1 MKFKIKNKGNFV
13 GDFWHEAKKI
23 NWKQVNRDSLQKF
36 RIVLIGNHESYTS
49 LINELEQSRY
59 DFFGLKIDRE
69 IKISE
74 SAKAKLVFVDINKSF
89 DNIKADIIRAEIVIV
104 DSKYINKVR
113 EQVGIVPAYHYDRD
127 GMKDVVEDILND
139 NEKLGPALAFNFP
152 AFRTNIARKKIT
164 EISKQNAI
172 WAAGTSVANIIPGP
186 QQIITAPLEGFSD
199 FTVLTTN
206 ELRMVF
212 ITAGICGRKIEPL
225 KLIPELIIMLGGAK
239 GAQILATQT
248 LGKVPAGAGN
258 ILKAA
263 IAFAFTFAIGE
274 AVFLNMNY
282 GIKIDSKKIGQRV
295 EVLKDFSKEKVA
307 KFIKK

>member
-1 MKFKIKNKGNFV
+1 MKFKIKNKGKFI
-13 GDFWHEAKKI
+13 GEFWHEAKKI
-23 NWKQVNRDSLQKF
+23 NWKQVNRDSLQNF
-36 RIVLIGNHESYTS
+36 RIVFIGNLDSYS
-49 LINELEQSRY
+49 RFISNLEQSRY
-59 DFFGLKIDRE
+59 DFLGLKINRE
-69 IKISE
+69 IKITP
-74 SAKAKLVFVDINKSF
+74 SARDKLLFVDINKAIHHKVDIVSSDF
-89 DNIKADIIRAEIVIV
+89 VIADSIYLNNI
-104 DSKYINKVR
+104 R
-113 EQVGIVPAYHYDRD
+113 EQVGIVPAYNYN
-127 GMKDVVEDILND
+127 KDEMENIVEDILND

-152 AFRTNIARKKIT
+152 VFRTNIGRRKII
-164 EISKQNAI
+164 EIAKQNAI

-186 QQIITAPLEGFSD
+186 QQLITAPLEGFSD

-212 ITAGICGRKIEPL
+212 ITAGISGRKIEPL
-225 KLIPELIIMLGGAK
+225 KLVPELMIMLGGAK

-295 EVLKDFSKEKVA
+295 EVLKDYSKEKVS

>member
-1 MKFKIKNKGNFV
+1 
-13 GDFWHEAKKI
+13 
-23 NWKQVNRDSLQKF
+23 L
-36 RIVLIGNHESYTS
+36 L
-49 LINELEQSRY
+49 
-59 DFFGLKIDRE
+59 
-69 IKISE
+69 
-74 SAKAKLVFVDINKSF
+74 FVDIGKIKDF
-89 DNIKADIIRAEIVIV
+89 KADIGYSEIVVV
-104 DSKYINKVR
+104 DSKYINQLKEKLGVLPVYIFNSGDI
-113 EQVGIVPAYHYDRD
+113 EIIV
-127 GMKDVVEDILND
+127 EEILND
-139 NEKLGPALAFNFP
+139 NDKLGAALAFNFP
-152 AFRTNIARKKIT
+152 AFRSNISRKKIS
-164 EISKQNAI
+164 EIARQNAI

-199 FTVLTTN
+199 FTVLTAN

-225 KLIPELIIMLGGAK
+225 KLIPELMIMLGGAK

-263 IAFAFTFAIGE
+263 IAFAFTFVIGE

-282 GIKIDSKKIGQRV
+282 GIKVDSKKIGQRV

>member
-1 MKFKIKNKGNFV
+1 MKFKIKNKVGFI
-13 GDFWHEAKKI
+13 GDFWQEAKKI
-23 NWKQVNRDSLQKF
+23 NWKQVNKDSLQSF
-36 RIVLIGNHESYTS
+36 RIVFIGNHDSYARF
-49 LINELEQSRY
+49 INDLEQSRY
-59 DFFGLKIDRE
+59 DFLGLKIARE
-69 IKISE
+69 IKITA
-74 SAKAKLVFVDINKSF
+74 SAKAKLIFVDISKVGHY
-89 DNIKADIIRAEIVIV
+89 KAQIVRSDIIIA
-104 DSKYINKVR
+104 DSVSLQDIR
-113 EQVGIVPAYHYDRD
+113 EQIGIVPVYSYFKY
-127 GMKDVVEDILND
+127 GMENIVEDILND
-139 NEKLGPALAFNFP
+139 HEKLGPALAFNFP
-152 AFRTNIARKKIT
+152 VFRTSLGRKKII
-164 EISKQNAI
+164 EIAKQNAI

-186 QQIITAPLEGFSD
+186 QQLITAPLEGFSD

-212 ITAGICGRKIEPL
+212 ITAGISGRKIEPL
-225 KLIPELIIMLGGAK
+225 KLIPELMIMLGGAK

-295 EVLKDFSKEKVA
+295 EVLKDFSKEKVT

>member
-13 GDFWHEAKKI
+13 VDFWHEAKKI
-23 NWKQVNRDSLQKF
+23 NWKQVNRDSFQKF
-36 RIVLIGNHESYTS
+36 RIVFIGNDESYTS
-49 LINELEQSRY
+49 FIDELVQSQY
-59 DFFGLKIDRE
+59 DFFGLIIDRE
-69 IKISE
+69 IKISK

-89 DNIKADIIRAEIVIV
+89 DNIKADIIRSEIIIV
-104 DSKYINKVR
+104 DSKYLNKLRV
-113 EQVGIVPAYHYDRD
+113 QVDFVPAYHYDRD
-127 GMKDVVEDILND
+127 GMKEIVEDILND
-139 NEKLGPALAFNFP
+139 NEKLGPALAYNFP

-199 FTVLTTN
+199 FTVLTAN

-225 KLIPELIIMLGGAK
+225 KLIPELMIMLGGAK

-248 LGKVPAGAGN
+248 LGKVPVGAGN

>member
-1 MKFKIKNKGNFV
+1 MKFKIKNKGKFI

-23 NWKQVNRDSLQKF
+23 NWKQVNRDSIQKF
-36 RIVLIGNHESYTS
+36 RIVFIGNHESFTCFT
-49 LINELEQSRY
+49 NELEQSRY
-59 DFFGLKIDRE
+59 DFLGLKLERE
-69 IKISE
+69 IKITE
-74 SAKAKLVFVDINKSF
+74 SAIAKLVFVDINNSF
-89 DNIKADIIRAEIVIV
+89 ENIKADIIRSEIVIV
-104 DSKYINKVR
+104 DSKYFKKLR
-113 EQVGIVPAYHYDRD
+113 EQVGIVSLYIFNRND
-127 GMKDVVEDILND
+127 MKDIVEDILND
-139 NEKLGPALAFNFP
+139 NEKLGPALAFSFP
-152 AFRTNIARKKIT
+152 LFRTNIARKKIT
-164 EISKQNAI
+164 EIAKQNAI

-225 KLIPELIIMLGGAK
+225 KLIPELMIMLGGAK

-295 EVLKDFSKEKVA
+295 EVLKEFSKEKVA

>member
-36 RIVLIGNHESYTS
+36 SIVFIGNYESYTS
-49 LINELEQSRY
+49 FIKELEQSRY

-89 DNIKADIIRAEIVIV
+89 DNIKADIIRADIVIV
-104 DSKYINKVR
+104 ESKYLNELRV
-113 EQVGIVPAYHYDRD
+113 QVGIVPAYHYDRD
-127 GMKDVVEDILND
+127 GMKDIVEDILND

-152 AFRTNIARKKIT
+152 VFRTNIARKKIT

-225 KLIPELIIMLGGAK
+225 KLIPELMIMLGGAK

>member
-1 MKFKIKNKGNFV
+1 MKFKVKNKVNFI
-13 GDFWHEAKKI
+13 GDFWQEAKKI
-23 NWKQVNRDSLQKF
+23 NWKQVNKDSLQSF
-36 RIVLIGNHESYTS
+36 RIVFIGNHDSYTRF
-49 LINELEQSRY
+49 INDLEQSRY
-59 DFFGLKIDRE
+59 DFLGLKIARE
-69 IKISE
+69 IKITS
-74 SAKAKLVFVDINKSF
+74 SAKAKLIFVDISKVGHY
-89 DNIKADIIRAEIVIV
+89 KAQIVRSDIIIV
-104 DSKYINKVR
+104 DSVYLQDIR
-113 EQVGIVPAYHYDRD
+113 EQIGIVPVYNYEKA
-127 GMKDVVEDILND
+127 GMENIVEDILND
-139 NEKLGPALAFNFP
+139 NDKLGPALAFNFP
-152 AFRTNIARKKIT
+152 VFRTSIGRQKIIEIA
-164 EISKQNAI
+164 KQNAI

-186 QQIITAPLEGFSD
+186 QQLITAPLEGFSD

-225 KLIPELIIMLGGAK
+225 KLIPELMIMLGGAK

-282 GIKIDSKKIGQRV
+282 GVKIDSKKIGQRV
-295 EVLKDFSKEKVA
+295 ELLKDFSKEKVT